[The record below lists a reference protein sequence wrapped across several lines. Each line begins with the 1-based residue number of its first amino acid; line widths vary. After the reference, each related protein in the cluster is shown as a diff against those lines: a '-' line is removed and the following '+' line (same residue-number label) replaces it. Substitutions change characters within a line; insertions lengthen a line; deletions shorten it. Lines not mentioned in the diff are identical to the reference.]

1 MKKSL
6 SRFSSTLALVAPAA
20 ALFVSHA
27 DAAAYIKFDGIDGE
41 SQDKDHKGWSD
52 LQSYSWAVSQSS
64 QVAGGG
70 AGKVSVKD
78 FSIVHR
84 IDKSSPM
91 LFLATAEGRVIPTV
105 TLSMTRNV
113 GGREVEYYKITMKD
127 VLISSISSSSLP
139 ATATEGDRVVETVS
153 FRVFPKVE
161 IEYTPIDEATGLP
174 TGEVVTSGEIE
185 TDPPVATN

>member
-6 SRFSSTLALVAPAA
+6 SRFSSTLGLVAPAA

-27 DAAAYIKFDGIDGE
+27 DAAAFIKFDGIDGE

-52 LQSYSWAVSQSS
+52 LLSYSWGVSQSS

-70 AGKVSVKD
+70 SGKVSVQD

-91 LFLATAEGRVIPTV
+91 LFLATAAGRVIPTV
-105 TLSMTRNV
+105 TLSVTRNV
-113 GGREVEYYKITMKD
+113 GGQEVEYYKIILKD
-127 VLISSISSSSLP
+127 VLISSVSSTSLP
-139 ATATEGDRVVETVS
+139 ATATEGDRVIETVS
-153 FRVFPKVE
+153 FKVFPKVE
-161 IEYTPIDEATGLP
+161 IRYTPIDDVTGEP
-174 TGEVVTSGEIE
+174 TGEVVSSGEIE
-185 TDPPVATN
+185 TEPPVTAN